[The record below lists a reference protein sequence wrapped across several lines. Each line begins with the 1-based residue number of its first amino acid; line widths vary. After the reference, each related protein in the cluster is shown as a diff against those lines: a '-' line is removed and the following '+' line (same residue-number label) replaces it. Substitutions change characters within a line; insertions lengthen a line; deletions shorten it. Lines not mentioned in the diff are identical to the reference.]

1 MAVVGFAICRPQQ
14 REGALFLTICIVFS
28 FVSVWLPPGSKV
40 RYYMPLFPCFAALIG
55 IAVDRLAALRTG
67 VDPDNIWTNF
77 VQSMSYLMV
86 GSAVVVVAVSYLL
99 PSWRIALT
107 LLNSVGYATA
117 AFALAYIAWN
127 SLQDSSERGMSRSVM
142 SIATFLALVE
152 VCLIVTVQQRR
163 CEDIAGQLDQL
174 KQSLPADSQLV
185 SLGPV
190 HHAFAFF
197 YEQPIPIVPIPTE
210 DQPEDFDYFC
220 LHTYDSEPPQ
230 LPFEWKQVAVISCDR
245 LKGRETPRDRVF
257 VGRRW
262 PTQQVEANAHPP
274 APAMNLSENVTR
286 FLHQD

>member
-1 MAVVGFAICRPQQ
+1 M
-14 REGALFLTICIVFS
+14 T
-28 FVSVWLPPGSKV
+28 
-40 RYYMPLFPCFAALIG
+40 
-55 IAVDRLAALRTG
+55 
-67 VDPDNIWTNF
+67 
-77 VQSMSYLMV
+77 YLMV
-86 GSAVVVVAVSYLL
+86 GSAVVVVAVSYSL

-117 AFALAYIAWN
+117 AFALAYIAWT
-127 SLQDSSERGMSRSVM
+127 SLKDSTERGMSRSVM

-163 CEDIAGQLDQL
+163 CEDIAGQLDHL

-197 YEQPIPIVPIPTE
+197 YDQPIPIVSIPAD
-210 DQPEDFDYFC
+210 DQSENIDYFC
-220 LHTYDSEPPQ
+220 LHTYDSEPPE

-245 LKGRETPRDRVF
+245 LKGRGIPRDRVF

-262 PTQQVEANAHPP
+262 PAHRVGENGNPP
-274 APAMNLSENVTR
+274 APVMNLSENVTR
-286 FLHQD
+286 FVQQD